1 MVTGKYRLGDMPPMT
16 AEAIKALK
24 ELPDDEIDCS
34 EIPEL
39 DELGFKYTIPGK
51 VFLALNIEEK
61 RELGRKLYAA
71 EQAERAA
78 LKAQQEARQAAE
90 QAIAEARQLV
100 HQT

>member
-1 MVTGKYRLGDMPPMT
+1 MAIVRLEDLPPMT
-16 AEAIKALK
+16 PEAIKALE

-34 EIPEL
+34 DIPEL
-39 DELGFKYTIPGK
+39 DELDFKYMIPGK
-51 VFLALNIEEK
+51 VFSALNTKEK

-71 EQAERAA
+71 KQAERAA

-90 QAIAEARQLV
+90 QAMAEARQLA